1 MVYRGG
7 HDVADWRIVA
17 DETAE
22 QAARAE
28 GYARFGAV
36 PAEDLRAQAKR
47 LGIKLDGRWSDERI
61 RAEIEKATA

>member
-22 QAARAE
+22 QAACAD
-28 GYARFGAV
+28 GYARFGAA
-36 PAEDLRAQAKR
+36 PAEDLRTKAKR

-61 RAEIEKATA
+61 RAEIEKVDA